1 MPIKGYVGPR
11 IAPGEVDSVW
21 GVASSCH
28 PEPSSPERYRP
39 FNTELPVR
47 LKPSGRCGVSSS
59 VSPSARPAS
68 ETRAQR
74 VASVPGAVPYA
85 RLMRPIGSSEA
96 SALVSFDVDGMYL
109 KVPALPPDVER
120 YSPLPGATT
129 VPFGNGF
136 FPNA

>member
-68 ETRAQR
+68 ETRA
-74 VASVPGAVPYA
+74 VPYA
-85 RLMRPIGSSEA
+85 RLMRPIGTSEA

-120 YSPLPGATT
+120 YSPLP
-129 VPFGNGF
+129 
-136 FPNA
+136 